1 MINKC
6 IALSVLVSTL
16 VTASADCRLPVGE
29 TTIFDASREAF
40 GLPADNLNPRDF
52 AKFFSGDTLF
62 NTNWVNA
69 SSVVDGREGLGP
81 LIKQAILLVMPGQGR
96 QKGATKFL
104 RSTGRLSNPCEFDR
118 KRFQKSP

>member
-16 VTASADCRLPVGE
+16 VTASADYRLPGGE

-62 NTNWVNA
+62 NTNWVNI
-69 SSVVDGREGLGP
+69 S
-81 LIKQAILLVMPGQGR
+81 
-96 QKGATKFL
+96 
-104 RSTGRLSNPCEFDR
+104 
-118 KRFQKSP
+118 